1 MPKKRSVET
10 LMDSQQSKAS
20 ETLLKSA
27 QQYFAHIFWSL
38 WKRMSSKNSFLVV
51 SIILRQFLNIF
62 TPNGQYSLSKSE
74 WLTQPIQMQLSE
86 NRKKFSEFFAA
97 FGKST

>member
-27 QQYFAHIFWSL
+27 QQYFAHIF
-38 WKRMSSKNSFLVV
+38 
-51 SIILRQFLNIF
+51 
-62 TPNGQYSLSKSE
+62 
-74 WLTQPIQMQLSE
+74 
-86 NRKKFSEFFAA
+86 
-97 FGKST
+97 